1 MLSCSEKLGE
11 VGNSQSQV
19 GKDKFYSLRSALGK
33 PLHPDLNWN
42 SHITHWSFIE
52 LQTHM
57 LLCSCLKKFSGIML
71 VWQNKLLQSSL
82 LSFHFLM
89 QVFVFFCFALF
100 FTSSCKLLVRWN
112 TWLWKRQVNNFF
124 VIGLRGKKEKK
135 KIKKITES
143 QDSFCF
149 KGSFFPVV
157 QVVFLQALFLFRKSR
172 RGQQKP
178 AAGVKLHF
186 KTLSFLAKDSSFLW
200 KIFFPLATLYIT
212 PLTL

>member
-42 SHITHWSFIE
+42 SRITHWSFIE

-135 KIKKITES
+135 KDQKDHRES
-143 QDSFCF
+143 RFILFQGIIFPSGTSSISTSFI
-149 KGSFFPVV
+149 SFP
-157 QVVFLQALFLFRKSR
+157 KE
-172 RGQQKP
+172 
-178 AAGVKLHF
+178 
-186 KTLSFLAKDSSFLW
+186 
-200 KIFFPLATLYIT
+200 
-212 PLTL
+212 